1 MNINNINPINKIARN
16 CNLYEAKINSLQ
28 DGNTSFKAL
37 LDTQRNTYISDKF
50 NNYNKNGL
58 VSAVRQD
65 VSDKFSMK
73 NIFTEIDSEF
83 PNCREFTT
91 YRDKVNGD
99 GRMLLDVRIENC
111 PKGTVIDEKEFEE
124 AMSKVILV
132 ADKSQYAFDR
142 IGYRADDLFGVQL
155 EYNKTTGKIEVTE
168 FIKGVQS
175 MINEIADK
183 MLDDYSKDGNISKE
197 QLEKIR
203 ENMEKIKK
211 EMDDFF
217 AKLLDDDS
225 KTTNSNNRRYSLE
238 EKNIKYSTEAG
249 KGSAKNLDSKTI

>member
-1 MNINNINPINKIARN
+1 M
-16 CNLYEAKINSLQ
+16 
-28 DGNTSFKAL
+28 
-37 LDTQRNTYISDKF
+37 
-50 NNYNKNGL
+50 

-99 GRMLLDVRIENC
+99 GKMLLDVRLENC
-111 PKGTVIDEKEFEE
+111 PRGTEIDEKEFEE
-124 AMSKVILV
+124 AMSKVV
-132 ADKSQYAFDR
+132 ATVDKIEYAFDK
-142 IGYRADDLFGVQL
+142 IGYRASDSWHVQL
-155 EYNKTTGKIEVTE
+155 EYNKATGKIEVTD
-168 FIKGVQS
+168 FIKGAPN

-183 MLDDYSKDGNISKE
+183 ILADYSKDGNISKE

-225 KTTNSNNRRYSLE
+225 KITNSNNRRYSLE
-238 EKNIKYSTEAG
+238 EKDIKYSTEVE
-249 KGSAKNLDSKTI
+249 KGSTKNLDSKTI